1 MQSIVFFE
9 TTVLIAASIREIEHS
24 PTPIEHA
31 YYDSSKGLIRLAP
44 KGKIIGIISYT
55 VEEQAERRL
64 DKALKDTIEECM
76 GDRKLI
82 DADYKTFSAI
92 LDKVGRN
99 FKENVQ
105 CLDRLATSLEQVR
118 DVKTREVLPMYGD
131 LAGERPPIA
140 WTYNPPLKTIAIQV
154 TKLQWKRYLDGLR
167 WKEIIPDEIDM
178 EILSEAICIKRD
190 RFSGFRFFLASIDK
204 HFSGSPKE
212 PWNQIPIK
220 IEDQFQVLC
229 NYPNEIIELVR

>member
-1 MQSIVFFE
+1 MPSVVFFE
-9 TTVLIAASIREIEHS
+9 TTVLIAASIREIEFS
-24 PTPIEHA
+24 PTPIEHMF
-31 YYDSSKGLIRLAP
+31 YDTSKGLIRLAP

-64 DKALKDTIEECM
+64 EKALKDTIQECI

-82 DADYKTFSAI
+82 DEDYETFSVI

-99 FKENVQ
+99 FKENIR

-118 DVKTREVLPMYGD
+118 EVKAVEVLPMYGE
-131 LAGERPPIA
+131 LAGERPPVA
-140 WTYNPPLKTIAIQV
+140 WTYTPRLKPVAITV
-154 TKLQWKRYLDGLR
+154 TRLQWERYLAGLR

-178 EILSEAICIKRD
+178 EILSEAICLKRE
-190 RFSGFRFFLASIDK
+190 RFSGHRFFLASLDK
-204 HFSGSPKE
+204 HFSGSPRE

-220 IEDQFQVLC
+220 IEEQFQIFC